1 MQKKIKVSDL
11 VIKFLED
18 LGLTHIFLI
27 SGGGNIHLVDSVGKA
42 KKLKYVCNHHEQA
55 CATAAEGYARI
66 HGIGACLV
74 TTGPGGT
81 NAITGVLGAYQDSIP
96 MIVIS
101 GQVRRNTIG
110 AGKFARQFGDQEVNI
125 VDIVKPLTKY
135 AVTITEPNEILYHLQ
150 KASYLAKSGR
160 PGPVWIDIP
169 LDVQGWYVYQK
180 NLKKFNPKEIRSD
193 YQTDKRLLRKLV
205 SQTIEKIK
213 KSKRPVLYAGNGIRL
228 AGAAKVFL
236 KLVELLK
243 IPILTSY
250 AGYDLISSSHP
261 YFFGRG
267 HAFGQRAANFILQNS
282 DLLLSIGARFDI
294 RTIGFTYKAF
304 AREAYKI
311 MVDIDMR
318 EIKKPILSID
328 LPINF
333 DAKQFIIEMMNQ
345 LKQKP
350 LNKVTENIRG
360 NQLKIRGNRNIKID
374 DWLDY
379 GRDLNKK
386 YPVVLKD
393 YWKEKKAVN
402 PYCFIEVVGKYL
414 EPNELIVVSDGVGP
428 LNCMYQAFHVKSGQR
443 ILLNNG
449 TAQMGYGLAA
459 AIGVAFAANKKK
471 RIICFE
477 GDGSLQLNLHEL
489 GVMAHHKLPIKLF
502 LYNNGGYLS
511 IMNTQRGLF
520 DAKLVAS
527 STETGIP
534 TVDFIKLAKVYGFKT
549 VKINNHSDMER
560 GIKKVLNTRGPV
572 FCEINSTRD
581 TVLTPK
587 LMAQKLPNGQ
597 FVSPPLEDMGPF
609 LPRDEFKKNML
620 IPLWQ
625 D

>member
-1 MQKKIKVSDL
+1 MSKKIKVSDL

-27 SGGGNIHLVDSVGKA
+27 SGGGNIHLIDSVGKA

-55 CATAAEGYARI
+55 CSTAAEGYARI
-66 HGIGACLV
+66 HGLGACLV

-96 MIVIS
+96 VIVIS

-125 VDIVKPLTKY
+125 VNIVEPLTKY
-135 AVTITEPNEILYHLQ
+135 AVTVTEPDEILYHLQ
-150 KASYLAKSGR
+150 KAAYLAKNGR

-169 LDVQGWYVYQK
+169 LDVQGWFIFQK
-180 NLKKFNPKEIRSD
+180 DLKKFNPKEIKPG
-193 YQTDKRLLRKLV
+193 YQTEKKLIKKLV
-205 SQTIEKIK
+205 GNTLDKLK
-213 KSKRPVLYAGNGIRL
+213 NSKRPVLYVGNGIRL
-228 AGAAKVFL
+228 AGAEKELL
-236 KLVELLK
+236 KLVNLLK
-243 IPILTSY
+243 IPVLTSY
-250 AGYDLISSSHP
+250 AGYDLLPSDHP

-282 DLLLSIGARFDI
+282 DLLISIGARFDI

-304 AREAYKI
+304 ARNAYKI
-311 MVDIDMR
+311 MVDIDIQ
-318 EIKKPILSID
+318 EIKKPILSVD
-328 LPINF
+328 LPVNF
-333 DAKQFIIEMMNQ
+333 DAKQFIAEM
-345 LKQKP
+345 LKQ
-350 LNKVTENIRG
+350 LNKNSLR
-360 NQLKIRGNRNIKID
+360 LKIA
-374 DWLDY
+374 DWLKY
-379 GRDLNKK
+379 GRDLNKE
-386 YPVVLKD
+386 YPIVLKG

-402 PYCFIEVVGKYL
+402 PYCFIETVGKYL
-414 EPNELIVVSDGVGP
+414 KPNELIVVSDGVGP

-443 ILLNNG
+443 IILNNG
-449 TAQMGYGLAA
+449 TAQMGYGLPA

-489 GVMAHHKLPIKLF
+489 GIMAHYKLPIKLF

-520 DAKLVAS
+520 GGKFVGS
-527 STETGIP
+527 NTESGVP

-549 VKINNHSDMER
+549 VKIKNHSDMVK
-560 GIKKVLNTRGPV
+560 GIKKVLKTPGPV

-620 IPLWQ
+620 IPLWK

>member
-1 MQKKIKVSDL
+1 MSKKIKVSDL

-27 SGGGNIHLVDSVGKA
+27 SGGGNIHLIDSVGKA

-55 CATAAEGYARI
+55 CSTAAEGYARI
-66 HGIGACLV
+66 HGLGACLV

-96 MIVIS
+96 VIVIS
-101 GQVRRNTIG
+101 GQGRRNTIG

-125 VDIVKPLTKY
+125 VDIVEPLTKY
-135 AVTITEPNEILYHLQ
+135 AVTVTEPDEILYHLQ
-150 KASYLAKSGR
+150 KAAYLAKNGR

-169 LDVQGWYVYQK
+169 LDVQGWFIFQK
-180 NLKKFNPKEIRSD
+180 DLKKFNPKEIKPG
-193 YQTDKRLLRKLV
+193 YQTEKKLIKKLV
-205 SQTIEKIK
+205 GNTLDKLK
-213 KSKRPVLYAGNGIRL
+213 NSKRPVLYVGNGIRL
-228 AGAAKVFL
+228 AGAEKELL
-236 KLVELLK
+236 KLVNLLK
-243 IPILTSY
+243 IPVLTSY
-250 AGYDLISSSHP
+250 AGYDLLPSDHP

-282 DLLLSIGARFDI
+282 DLLISIGARFDI

-304 AREAYKI
+304 ARNAYKI
-311 MVDIDMR
+311 MVDIDIQ
-318 EIKKPILSID
+318 EIKKPILSVD
-328 LPINF
+328 LPVNF
-333 DAKQFIIEMMNQ
+333 DAKQFIAEM
-345 LKQKP
+345 LKQ
-350 LNKVTENIRG
+350 LNKNSLR
-360 NQLKIRGNRNIKID
+360 LKIA
-374 DWLDY
+374 DWLKY
-379 GRDLNKK
+379 GRDLNKE
-386 YPVVLKD
+386 YPIVLKG

-402 PYCFIEVVGKYL
+402 PYCFIETVGKYL
-414 EPNELIVVSDGVGP
+414 KPNELIVVSDGVGP

-443 ILLNNG
+443 IILNNG
-449 TAQMGYGLAA
+449 TAQMGYGLPA

-489 GVMAHHKLPIKLF
+489 GIMAHYKLPIKLF

-520 DAKLVAS
+520 GGKFVGS
-527 STETGIP
+527 NTESGVP

-549 VKINNHSDMER
+549 VKIKNHSDMVK
-560 GIKKVLNTRGPV
+560 GIKKVLKTPGPV

-620 IPLWQ
+620 IPLWK

>member
-1 MQKKIKVSDL
+1 MSKKIKVSDL

-27 SGGGNIHLVDSVGKA
+27 SGGGNIHLIDSVGKA

-55 CATAAEGYARI
+55 CSTAAEGYARI
-66 HGIGACLV
+66 HGLGACLV

-96 MIVIS
+96 VIVIS

-125 VDIVKPLTKY
+125 VDIVEPLTKY
-135 AVTITEPNEILYHLQ
+135 AVTVTEPDEILYHLQ
-150 KASYLAKSGR
+150 KAAYLAKNGR

-169 LDVQGWYVYQK
+169 LDVQGWFIFQK
-180 NLKKFNPKEIRSD
+180 DLKKFNPKEIKPG
-193 YQTDKRLLRKLV
+193 YQTEKKLIKKLV
-205 SQTIEKIK
+205 GNTLDKLK
-213 KSKRPVLYAGNGIRL
+213 NSKRPVLYVGNGIRL
-228 AGAAKVFL
+228 AGAEKELL
-236 KLVELLK
+236 KLVNLLK
-243 IPILTSY
+243 IPVLTSY
-250 AGYDLISSSHP
+250 AGYDLLPSDHP

-282 DLLLSIGARFDI
+282 DLLISIGARFDI

-304 AREAYKI
+304 ARNAYKI
-311 MVDIDMR
+311 MVDIDIQ
-318 EIKKPILSID
+318 EIKKPILSVD
-328 LPINF
+328 LPVNF
-333 DAKQFIIEMMNQ
+333 DAKQFIAEM
-345 LKQKP
+345 LKQ
-350 LNKVTENIRG
+350 LNKNSLR
-360 NQLKIRGNRNIKID
+360 LKIA
-374 DWLDY
+374 DWLKY
-379 GRDLNKK
+379 GRDLNKE
-386 YPVVLKD
+386 YPIVLKG

-402 PYCFIEVVGKYL
+402 PYCFIETVGKYL
-414 EPNELIVVSDGVGP
+414 KPNELIVVSDGVGP
-428 LNCMYQAFHVKSGQR
+428 LNCMYQDFHVKSGQR
-443 ILLNNG
+443 IILNNG
-449 TAQMGYGLAA
+449 TAQMGYGLPA

-489 GVMAHHKLPIKLF
+489 GIMAHYKLPIKLF

-520 DAKLVAS
+520 GGKFVGS
-527 STETGIP
+527 NTESGVP

-549 VKINNHSDMER
+549 VKIKNHSDMVK
-560 GIKKVLNTRGPV
+560 GIKKVLKTPGPV

-620 IPLWQ
+620 IPLWK

>member
-1 MQKKIKVSDL
+1 MSKKIKVSDL

-27 SGGGNIHLVDSVGKA
+27 SGGGNIHLIDSVGKA

-55 CATAAEGYARI
+55 CSTAAEGYARI
-66 HGIGACLV
+66 HGLGACLV

-96 MIVIS
+96 VIVIS

-125 VDIVKPLTKY
+125 VDIVEPLTKY
-135 AVTITEPNEILYHLQ
+135 AVTVTEPDEILYHLQ
-150 KASYLAKSGR
+150 KAAYLAKNGR

-169 LDVQGWYVYQK
+169 LDVQGWFIFQK
-180 NLKKFNPKEIRSD
+180 DLKKFNPKEIKPG
-193 YQTDKRLLRKLV
+193 YQTEKKLIKKLV
-205 SQTIEKIK
+205 GNTLDKLK
-213 KSKRPVLYAGNGIRL
+213 NSKRPVLYVGNGIRL
-228 AGAAKVFL
+228 AGAEKELL
-236 KLVELLK
+236 KLVNLLK
-243 IPILTSY
+243 IPVLTSY
-250 AGYDLISSSHP
+250 AGYDLLPSDHP

-282 DLLLSIGARFDI
+282 DLLISIGARFDI

-304 AREAYKI
+304 ARNAYKI
-311 MVDIDMR
+311 MVDIDIQ
-318 EIKKPILSID
+318 EIKKPILSVD
-328 LPINF
+328 LPVNF
-333 DAKQFIIEMMNQ
+333 DAKQFIAEM
-345 LKQKP
+345 LKQ
-350 LNKVTENIRG
+350 LNKNSLR
-360 NQLKIRGNRNIKID
+360 LKIA
-374 DWLDY
+374 DWLKY
-379 GRDLNKK
+379 GRDLNKE
-386 YPVVLKD
+386 YPIVLKG

-402 PYCFIEVVGKYL
+402 PYCFIETVGKYL
-414 EPNELIVVSDGVGP
+414 KPNELIVVSDGVGP

-443 ILLNNG
+443 IILNNG
-449 TAQMGYGLAA
+449 TAQMGYGLPA

-489 GVMAHHKLPIKLF
+489 GIMAHYKLPIKLF

-520 DAKLVAS
+520 GGKFVGS
-527 STETGIP
+527 NTESGVP

-549 VKINNHSDMER
+549 VKIKNHSDMVK
-560 GIKKVLNTRGPV
+560 GIKKVLKTPGPV

-620 IPLWQ
+620 IPLWK

>member
-1 MQKKIKVSDL
+1 MSKKIKVSDL

-27 SGGGNIHLVDSVGKA
+27 SGGGNIHLIDSVGKA

-55 CATAAEGYARI
+55 CSTAAEGYARI
-66 HGIGACLV
+66 HGLGACLV

-96 MIVIS
+96 VIVIS

-125 VDIVKPLTKY
+125 VDIVEPLTKY
-135 AVTITEPNEILYHLQ
+135 AVTVTEPDEILYHLQ
-150 KASYLAKSGR
+150 KAAYLAKNGR

-169 LDVQGWYVYQK
+169 LDVQGWFIFQK
-180 NLKKFNPKEIRSD
+180 DLKKFNPKEIKPG
-193 YQTDKRLLRKLV
+193 YQTEKKLIKKLV
-205 SQTIEKIK
+205 GNTLDKLK
-213 KSKRPVLYAGNGIRL
+213 NSKRPVLYVGNGIRL
-228 AGAAKVFL
+228 AGAEKELL
-236 KLVELLK
+236 KLVNLLK
-243 IPILTSY
+243 IPVLTSY
-250 AGYDLISSSHP
+250 AGYDLLPSDHP

-282 DLLLSIGARFDI
+282 DLLISIGARFDI

-304 AREAYKI
+304 ARNAYKI
-311 MVDIDMR
+311 MVDIDIQ
-318 EIKKPILSID
+318 EIKKPILSVD
-328 LPINF
+328 LPVNF
-333 DAKQFIIEMMNQ
+333 DAKQFIAEM
-345 LKQKP
+345 LKQ
-350 LNKVTENIRG
+350 LNKNSLR
-360 NQLKIRGNRNIKID
+360 LKIA
-374 DWLDY
+374 DWLKY
-379 GRDLNKK
+379 GRDLNKE
-386 YPVVLKD
+386 YPIVLKG

-402 PYCFIEVVGKYL
+402 PYCFIETVGKYL
-414 EPNELIVVSDGVGP
+414 KPNELIVVSDGVGP

-443 ILLNNG
+443 IILNNG
-449 TAQMGYGLAA
+449 TAQMGYGLPA

-489 GVMAHHKLPIKLF
+489 GIMAHYKLPITLF

-520 DAKLVAS
+520 GGKFVGS
-527 STETGIP
+527 NTESGVP

-549 VKINNHSDMER
+549 VKIKNHSDMVK
-560 GIKKVLNTRGPV
+560 GIKKVLKTPGPV

-620 IPLWQ
+620 IPLWK